1 MDVDAVQQRAANL
14 AEILLDLSERAAA
27 FPGGVSPKTAAAPVR
42 ITTAWLA
49 WPQMGYVPPARR
61 LPCLVAT
68 GRPVRKLIERG
79 SNFLF
84 KGPERGEAAQ
94 CAVVSDEFSH
104 TTHPLS
110 DGEVAEPASAQPRGI
125 AEGLVKRSLRVRLFF
140 ETA

>member
-1 MDVDAVQQRAANL
+1 MAGGEPRGAGTRAY
-14 AEILLDLSERAAA
+14 RA
-27 FPGGVSPKTAAAPVR
+27 
-42 ITTAWLA
+42 TAWLA
-49 WPQMGYVPPARR
+49 WPRMGYVPPARR
-61 LPCLVAT
+61 LPCLAAT

-79 SNFLF
+79 SNFLL
-84 KGPERGEAAQ
+84 KGSKRGEPAQ
-94 CAVVSDEFSH
+94 CAVVPDEFRH